1 MLMGGYYV
9 LMFNW
14 ANLDDYPLRKQALA
28 TARFLADSITT
39 TSIR

>member
-14 ANLDDYPLRKQALA
+14 ANLDDYPLHERALE
-28 TARFLADSITT
+28 TARFLIDSMVEA
-39 TSIR
+39 